1 MENLEE
7 LNNMPVQFEQERND
21 EQQKDKFFEEVNQE
35 QKPVTQVNGKEEI
48 INANN
53 IIYETEENKE
63 FSDSKETLQKVSAK
77 DLGNSEINFI
87 NPEEKKVKKSSS
99 KITKSK
105 ILSSEEK
112 KDETPRVEKNENTNN
127 IKSLE
132 KKSNSPS
139 LSPEKELNKKMSRSE
154 NKADRNQNDK
164 DSKPTSLSDNNE
176 AKNKDSIS
184 KETDQKNKENY
195 FNNNTKKFSSRTS
208 QEKKPKKIFLIL
220 YGIDDKI
227 IQNSPNL
234 FKGKIVEEKYVNS
247 FLEKNKEKK
256 ENNVFKVINKKMKE
270 KMFKPES
277 EKIKAVLLEMFLN
290 YNNADNILYD
300 S

>member
-105 ILSSEEK
+105 LLSSEEK

-208 QEKKPKKIFLIL
+208 QEKKPKKIFFIL

-234 FKGKIVEEKYVNS
+234 LKGKIVEEKYVNS

-256 ENNVFKVINKKMKE
+256 ENNVFKLINKKMKE

>member
-63 FSDSKETLQKVSAK
+63 LSDSKENIKKVSAK

-105 ILSSEEK
+105 LLSSEEK

-208 QEKKPKKIFLIL
+208 QEKKPKKIFFIL

-234 FKGKIVEEKYVNS
+234 LKGKIVEEKYVNS

-256 ENNVFKVINKKMKE
+256 ENNVFKLINKKMKE

>member
-105 ILSSEEK
+105 LLSSEEK

-208 QEKKPKKIFLIL
+208 QEKKPKKIFFIL

-234 FKGKIVEEKYVNS
+234 LKGKIVEEKYVNS

-256 ENNVFKVINKKMKE
+256 ENNVFKLINKKMKE
-270 KMFKPES
+270 KMFKSES